1 MPLKLY
7 FFNLFVMI
15 IINISDG
22 LIKQFFRFLVFLFYN
37 KIVSNQWIYNN
48 IQYHLKS
55 FKQNNKPNI
64 FTVRFNLKKRIF
76 ILPTY
81 FYLRNVNNKALK
93 IYNCQE
99 IIIFIMYLAEYNNL
113 TAKKIKY
120 NIFAHIQ
127 I

>member
-55 FKQNNKPNI
+55 FTQNNKPNI

-81 FYLRNVNNKALK
+81 FYLRNVNNKTLK
-93 IYNCQE
+93 IYNC
-99 IIIFIMYLAEYNNL
+99 
-113 TAKKIKY
+113 
-120 NIFAHIQ
+120 
-127 I
+127 